1 MHKNVFKV
9 RHVDFLTP
17 YQVLGTMKLRSHFSA
32 PSSDTEALMTAR
44 ECFFLSPTC
53 FPNYFLLEKASN

>member
-32 PSSDTEALMTAR
+32 PSNDTEALMTAR
-44 ECFFLSPTC
+44 ECFF
-53 FPNYFLLEKASN
+53 